1 MGPPLKQLIKDP
13 QVGSRVKVVFKHFP
27 LSFHKEAKPASVASI
42 AAHRQGKFWE
52 FHDKCFAN
60 QKALTNANFEKWA
73 GELGLDMAKFKA
85 DIADPAVTKIVDRDM
100 AECRAAG
107 VRGTPSVY
115 LNGRKFQASGGF
127 SPAAFKSVINKYYPK
142 K

>member
-1 MGPPLKQLIKDP
+1 MKQLIKDP

-27 LSFHKEAKPASVASI
+27 LSFHKQAEPAARASI
-42 AAHRQGKFWE
+42 AALKQGKFWE

-60 QKALTNANFEKWA
+60 MKALTQENFEKWA
-73 GELGLDMAKFKA
+73 TELGLDLAKFKA
-85 DIADPAVTKIVDRDM
+85 DMNDPATAKIVQRDM
-100 AECRAAG
+100 AEGRAAG

-127 SPAAFKSVINKYYPK
+127 SPAAFKSVINKYYPAK
-142 K
+142 